1 MRDAEETLC
10 IVGVM
15 CVQHVTC
22 RCDGY
27 RSDLQRYWKYGCGL
41 TEVPRDIPAQTR
53 VVRLERN
60 DISHIRDG
68 AFRHLTRCT
77 DLWLYSNALREVR
90 AGMWEGLS
98 SLTGLHLSENQI
110 STIGVGAFKALTSL
124 ADLWLEYNQLV
135 TLEEGLFNT
144 PLRTNLTLDLGENPI
159 HCDARMCWI
168 KEAERV
174 GHITWWTDSL
184 GDGRPQCENQPDVH
198 WDNINLNC
206 TEPGQS

>member
-15 CVQHVTC
+15 CVQRVTC
-22 RCDGY
+22 LFCDGY
-27 RSDLQRYWKYGCGL
+27 NSDEQRYMKYGCDL
-41 TEVPRDIPAQTR
+41 TEVPRDIPAQARR
-53 VVRLERN
+53 VYLGDN
-60 DISHIRDG
+60 AISHIRDG

-77 DLWLYSNALREVR
+77 VLSLGNNALREVR

-98 SLTGLHLSENQI
+98 SLTELTLGFNQI
-110 STIGVGAFKALTSL
+110 RTIGVGAFNTLTSL
-124 ADLWLEYNQLV
+124 ARLWLYHNQLV
-135 TLEEGLFNT
+135 TLEERWFST
-144 PLRTNLTLDLGENPI
+144 PLRTNLTLDLGENPFQ
-159 HCDARMCWI
+159 CDAGMCWLM
-168 KEAERV
+168 EAERV
-174 GHITWWTDSL
+174 GHITWDTWS